1 MDIKENYSTKIL
13 KDIIVFI
20 QNKYNEIS
28 NEWENSREYISLN
41 MQKYQVKDIYNDEKI
56 LTYIF
61 NYRNFINDRA
71 IKITSSIYSLHR
83 NNIIQC
89 RVKALNSIQY
99 KIENYNN
106 NHEDGKISIRKCL
119 NDIYGIRLIFEE
131 DINFENII
139 EFIKEEFPQL
149 KCIYAKRGEYQAIH
163 IYFGNED
170 NKKFQWELQ
179 LWDKLHEESNY
190 LSHAKHKQGYT
201 KWENENNIGG

>member
-106 NHEDGKISIRKCL
+106 NHEDGKIPIRKCL

-149 KCIYAKRGEYQAIH
+149 KCIYA
-163 IYFGNED
+163 
-170 NKKFQWELQ
+170 
-179 LWDKLHEESNY
+179 
-190 LSHAKHKQGYT
+190 
-201 KWENENNIGG
+201 